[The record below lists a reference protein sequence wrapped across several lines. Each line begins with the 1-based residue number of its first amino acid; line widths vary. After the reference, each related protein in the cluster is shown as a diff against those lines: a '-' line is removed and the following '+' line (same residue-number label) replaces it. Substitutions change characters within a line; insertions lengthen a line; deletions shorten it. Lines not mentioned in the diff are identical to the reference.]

1 MGTGK
6 STVARRLGARLGM
19 DVVDTDRVIESEQGR
34 TVREIFAGSGEAA
47 FRHMEEQTLVG
58 ALAGGP
64 RVVAAAGGI
73 VVREANRV
81 LLRNESAAG
90 RAVVVWLRAGTDAL
104 VQRTSRG
111 AHRPLLDDDPA
122 ATLDRLAVERSDLYA
137 EVADAVVDTDG
148 AGIEDVVDAVVAA
161 LGGADS

>member
-1 MGTGK
+1 
-6 STVARRLGARLGM
+6 M

-34 TVREIFAGSGEAA
+34 TVREIFTESGEES
-47 FRHMEEQTLVG
+47 FRDMEEQTLVG
-58 ALAGGP
+58 ALTGGP

-73 VVREANRV
+73 VVREANRA
-81 LLRNESAAG
+81 LLRAESAAG

-104 VQRTSRG
+104 VERTSRG
-111 AHRPLLDDDPA
+111 VHRPLLDADPV
-122 ATLDRLAVERSDLYA
+122 ATLDRLAAERSDLYA

-161 LGGADS
+161 LRGADS

>member
-1 MGTGK
+1 
-6 STVARRLGARLGM
+6 M

-47 FRHMEEQTLVG
+47 FRDMEEQTLVG
-58 ALAGGP
+58 ALADGP

-104 VQRTSRG
+104 VQRTQRG
-111 AHRPLLDDDPA
+111 AHRPLLDGDPA
-122 ATLDRLAVERSDLYA
+122 ATLDRLALERSDLYA